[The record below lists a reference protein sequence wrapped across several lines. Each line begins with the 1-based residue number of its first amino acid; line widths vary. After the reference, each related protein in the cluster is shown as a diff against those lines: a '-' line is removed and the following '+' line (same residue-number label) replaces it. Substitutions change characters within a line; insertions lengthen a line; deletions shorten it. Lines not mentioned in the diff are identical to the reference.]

1 MKQTKKGFTLVELLV
16 VIAILA
22 ILATVSVVGYT
33 AFIQKA
39 HQSNDR
45 TLVAQLNKLI
55 MRVDG
60 EKYGNFHEVVEILQE
75 NGIDVTKL
83 NATAKDYEI
92 LWDMDAQEFFYTAD
106 QVRNGLN
113 IWIVSETLDT
123 SHSTYYV
130 GDATTIETTLG
141 FDAGTSAVDVVF
153 KGSDEVIIRTNGGN
167 LTVESGNVTHYG
179 HARYLTVADS
189 ATYTEKGTVVANVA
203 DIDKITDAEI
213 TAEQWTVVETA
224 DQLKQALEAEA
235 SKIVL
240 GADIAVND
248 EMASDT
254 LHLFVVTS
262 DVEINLNGH
271 NIKAHRQVASTFKA
285 SNNSLINVNKAK
297 VTFSGYGIISLEQAG
312 NNFGWNAYSS
322 TISNNQGTVT
332 INDAVVVE
340 HLGGTDMAYAI
351 DVLTNGNGG
360 DAILQVNGGMVTSAN
375 YRAIRGFC
383 NSTTNSVNITIN
395 GGHVYSPNNNAIWL
409 QQPSEKLNNGS
420 LTIAGGIIESAGYI
434 DGADRKP
441 FTLGNS
447 ANISATITN
456 GQLIQNG
463 VDVTAQ
469 YK

>member
-60 EKYGNFHEVVEILQE
+60 EKYGNFHEVVETLQE

-141 FDAGTSAVDVVF
+141 FDAGTSAVNVVF
-153 KGSDEVIIRTNGGN
+153 KGTDEVIIRTNGGN

-179 HARYLTVADS
+179 VANLLTVADS
-189 ATYTEKGTVVANVA
+189 ATYVEKGTCA
-203 DIDKITDAEI
+203 
-213 TAEQWTVVETA
+213 A
-224 DQLKQALEAEA
+224 DQDDYTNAGDANSEYVYVIHAEDLREKLADSTVQKIALACNIGIESELAPNA
-235 SKIVL
+235 SSNFDFK
-240 GADIAVND
+240 VNR
-248 EMASDT
+248 A
-254 LHLFVVTS
+254 
-262 DVEINLNGH
+262 VEINLNGY
-271 NIKAHRQVASTFKA
+271 NITSTHTTNEYSFTTAYNNGVFLVEANGVLTLTGAGEITLRQ
-285 SNNSLINVNKAK
+285 N
-297 VTFSGYGIISLEQAG
+297 G
-312 NNFGWNAYSS
+312 NMEWSALSAVIATRG
-322 TISNNQGTVT
+322 
-332 INDAVVVE
+332 DVVVDGAVRIA
-340 HLGGTDMAYAI
+340 HLGGTSMSYGIDMWAWGA
-351 DVLTNGNGG
+351 DVV
-360 DAILQVNGGMVTSAN
+360 DVTINAGTVHSVD
-375 YRAIRGFC
+375 YRAIRLYHSGGNYSFNLTVNGGVVSSAN
-383 NSTTNSVNITIN
+383 NSALMLHGETNSYTLNLN
-395 GGHVYSPNNNAIWL
+395 GGFIMS
-409 QQPSEKLNNGS
+409 NGYTS
-420 LTIAGGIIESAGYI
+420 SGTERLPVAKMTGTEVLTY
-434 DGADRKP
+434 
-441 FTLGNS
+441 N
-447 ANISATITN
+447 ITN